1 VKDTLISGFVGTASG
16 VPAYLAGAPWWVML
30 LAMFVTGLLLLASR
44 LIDYREVYRLA
55 RLANSG
61 SVKGRE
67 GIEWKA
73 STEPAQ
79 PEPDEPEAPRPRRWL
94 RRKPPPDSS

>member
-1 VKDTLISGFVGTASG
+1 VKDTLISGFVGTASS
-16 VPAYLAGAPWWVML
+16 VPTYFAGAPWWVPL
-30 LAMFVTGLLLLASR
+30 LAMFLTGLLLLASR
-44 LIDYREVYRLA
+44 LIDYREVHRLA

-79 PEPDEPEAPRPRRWL
+79 PEPDEPEAPKPKHWF
-94 RRKPPPDSS
+94 RRKSPPEN